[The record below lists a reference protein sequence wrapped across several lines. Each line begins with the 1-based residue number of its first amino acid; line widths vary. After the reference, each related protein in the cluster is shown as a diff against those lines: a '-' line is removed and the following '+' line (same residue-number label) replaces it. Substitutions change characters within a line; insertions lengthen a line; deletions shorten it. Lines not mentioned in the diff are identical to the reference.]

1 MGRPEKLND
10 EQKNALV
17 GALNHGGKLK
27 DVAEQYGVSE
37 LTARRYWKAAKLQ
50 AEALAGQVAEQR
62 MTAQEVA
69 AEMNPP
75 EAA

>member
-1 MGRPEKLND
+1 MGRPEKLSK
-10 EQKNALV
+10 EQQNALV
-17 GALNHGGKLK
+17 GEISHGAKMK
-27 DVAEQYGVSE
+27 EICERYGVSE